1 MNQEQ
6 IWRELITLPP
16 HLQQEV
22 FDFISFLRSRYGSP
36 DKAEVPGDLSKEPFI
51 GMWADRTDMEDSNAW
66 VRNLRTQEWG

>member
-6 IWRELITLPP
+6 MWRELDTLPP

-22 FDFISFLRSRYGSP
+22 FDFISFLRSRYASP
-36 DKAEVPGDLSKEPFI
+36 DTAEALGDLSKEPFI
-51 GMWADRTDMEDSNAW
+51 GMWADRTDMADSHTW